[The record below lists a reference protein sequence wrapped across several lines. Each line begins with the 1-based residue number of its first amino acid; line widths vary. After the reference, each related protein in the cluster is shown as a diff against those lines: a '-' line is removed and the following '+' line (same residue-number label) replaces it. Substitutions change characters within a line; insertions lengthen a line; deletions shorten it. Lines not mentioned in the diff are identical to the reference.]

1 MSPADLQFWA
11 NWASIAT
18 LLVASVGVFSY
29 LWQLWRRRRKRI
41 ALEDYLRD
49 EKRKGADKGQRSIL
63 RIMRDVALSED
74 EIIQASFNSNRI
86 QRLVREDAD
95 TGLAS
100 DLLFESKD

>member
-1 MSPADLQFWA
+1 MSSGDLQFWA

-18 LLVASVGVFSY
+18 FLVASVGVFSY
-29 LWQLWRRRRKRI
+29 LWQLGLRHRKRI

-49 EKRKGADKGQRSIL
+49 EKRKGEDKGQRSIL
-63 RIMRDVALSED
+63 HIMRDVALSED

-86 QRLVREDAD
+86 KRLVRADED

-100 DLLFESKD
+100 SLLFESKE